1 MYGDMAPQES
11 IYNLIPQP
19 QVQVQKDKRYKS
31 KYDPKAKPAGSTF
44 CTNGTTSLPGSGLGD
59 INAGGG
65 AGNGQHTS
73 KARNGTFGSALGRAK
88 PNPSS
93 FIRKG
98 EIKGRGVDPKSKPAP
113 FLRRDAVPKKHAV
126 PTRDDCPVMGLQST
140 KNYVTANAVEAIL
153 AVPGNRAA
161 IVEQQPVYRTKVDYG
176 KVPAYLGDVKSEI
189 SRENEMIENYLKSQE
204 DPSDDYSNETGEVM
218 NENER
223 DELVDALKTK
233 WDVVNAKYQK
243 ICHMVKLDTIGKVRR
258 KEAMENE
265 LIQLEKDIERLENR
279 QVIIQ

>member
-1 MYGDMAPQES
+1 MES

-19 QVQVQKDKRYKS
+19 QVQVQKEQRYKS
-31 KYDPKAKPAGSTF
+31 KYDPRAKPAGSTF
-44 CTNGTTSLPGSGLGD
+44 CTNGTSALPGAGLGQLDATNGPGSG
-59 INAGGG
+59 
-65 AGNGQHTS
+65 QHMAT
-73 KARNGTFGSALGRAK
+73 ANMGTFGSALGRAK

-98 EIKGRGVDPKSKPAP
+98 ERTGKGADPRNKPASYIRP
-113 FLRRDAVPKKHAV
+113 DVAPKKTQV
-126 PTRDDCPVMGLQST
+126 PARDDRPVMGLQST

-176 KVPAYLGDVKSEI
+176 KVPAYLGDVKEEI
-189 SRENEMIENYLKSQE
+189 HRENEMIENYLKSQE
-204 DPSDDYSNETGEVM
+204 EPEYDDQNETGEVM
-218 NENER
+218 NGNER
-223 DELVDALKTK
+223 DMLVDALKTK